1 MWSALVKMLQTAALT
16 IVCIQLFEVEVES
29 DRRANQ
35 MPGAE
40 RPLADNLGTAPTCC
54 ELYILKN
61 VSANPPF
68 SQWVP

>member
-1 MWSALVKMLQTAALT
+1 MVKMLQTDDLK
-16 IVCIQLFEVEVES
+16 IVCIQLFEVVVES

-35 MPGAE
+35 MPGVE
-40 RPLADNLGTAPTCC
+40 RTHAKNLGTAQTCC